1 MKNVS
6 KSLKLIIDSKNKN
19 LKKKSSIKR
28 SVLLPREKRRLMKI
42 VNVFLKRHLEQIL
55 LLLELINLTMVQRK
69 LMMSMVNKL
78 IGQKKVSSLK
88 ARKMMDL
95 LPNQILNLS
104 LSLRIR
110 KKEKVKT
117 LNINGPLKG
126 ITSMRRVIDIINSKT
141 AQKMRMIIITI
152 TNRNI
157 TIQRNTL
164 MTASP
169 SIEVRNQSIIKVKNT
184 TKSIMRKS
192 LIRNIITIITTRLIL
207 NSQKMLK
214 QTLHLKRLIISISI
228 FHLTVSILF
237 IIQAYLIL

>member
-95 LPNQILNLS
+95 LPN
-104 LSLRIR
+104 
-110 KKEKVKT
+110 
-117 LNINGPLKG
+117 
-126 ITSMRRVIDIINSKT
+126 
-141 AQKMRMIIITI
+141 
-152 TNRNI
+152 
-157 TIQRNTL
+157 
-164 MTASP
+164 
-169 SIEVRNQSIIKVKNT
+169 
-184 TKSIMRKS
+184 
-192 LIRNIITIITTRLIL
+192 
-207 NSQKMLK
+207 
-214 QTLHLKRLIISISI
+214 
-228 FHLTVSILF
+228 
-237 IIQAYLIL
+237 